1 MIFAGLAFWFIRY
14 QYDQNAKERTAYIE
28 RDEANDKRSFEL
40 AHNCNEAMS
49 KLAQA
54 VEMNTKAIEQNGRD
68 DVKHIFIQMNGLVT
82 HQLHLYINMNLI
94 TTSWIEME
102 TWSYHYLQD
111 VQRLW
116 PCRLA

>member
-1 MIFAGLAFWFIRY
+1 
-14 QYDQNAKERTAYIE
+14 
-28 RDEANDKRSFEL
+28 
-40 AHNCNEAMS
+40 MS

-54 VEMNTKAIEQNGRD
+54 VEMNTKAIEQNGRN

-102 TWSYHYLQD
+102 T
-111 VQRLW
+111 
-116 PCRLA
+116 

>member
-1 MIFAGLAFWFIRY
+1 
-14 QYDQNAKERTAYIE
+14 
-28 RDEANDKRSFEL
+28 
-40 AHNCNEAMS
+40 
-49 KLAQA
+49 
-54 VEMNTKAIEQNGRD
+54 
-68 DVKHIFIQMNGLVT
+68 MNGLVT